1 MPKTLVKGDKWNV
14 AFRLTTGESLSTS
27 CEVDDDGAVV
37 AHIDGS
43 TAVIRVYTLDGSIV
57 GQYID
62 NYIMRA
68 IVCRRSLLFTQDD
81 VTMLLALVLSAVEES
96 PGVQIVP
103 PAAMSMIDFDSDPL
117 F

>member
-14 AFRLTTGESLSTS
+14 VFRLTTGESLSAS
-27 CEVDDDGAVV
+27 CEVDDDETAV

-43 TAVIRVYTLDGSIV
+43 TSVIRVYTIDGAIV
-57 GQYID
+57 GQYVD
-62 NYIMRA
+62 NYIIRA
-68 IVCRRSLLFTQDD
+68 LVSRRSLLFSQGDL
-81 VTMLLALVLSAVEES
+81 TMLMALVLSAVEES

-103 PAAMSMIDFDSDPL
+103 PAVMNMVNFDSDPL